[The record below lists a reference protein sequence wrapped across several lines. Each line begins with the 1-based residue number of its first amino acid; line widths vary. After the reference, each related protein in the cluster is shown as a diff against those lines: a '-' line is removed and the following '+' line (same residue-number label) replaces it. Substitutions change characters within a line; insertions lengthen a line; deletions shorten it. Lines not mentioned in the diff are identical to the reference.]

1 MKNLVCYVRS
11 MRQEDIAQVA
21 KIDREAFSTQLP
33 PPDFHYELRNKVAH
47 YIVACDKAENSSN
60 PVNLEAP
67 SGNNSTGLSARLINL
82 FRRRHFVN
90 NELPPTSAEDITGFA
105 GFWVIANEAHIT
117 SIAVREAHRHQSI
130 GELLMISVLDRA
142 KELKAHMATLEVRA
156 SNAIAQS
163 LYTKYGFTQ
172 VGIRR
177 GYYTDNRED
186 GILMSTQ
193 DITSAAF
200 QARLQHLKQAYYRKN
215 APSQLV
221 C

>member
-1 MKNLVCYVRS
+1 

-33 PPDFHYELRNKVAH
+33 APDFHYELRNKVAH
-47 YIVACDKAENSSN
+47 YIVACDKAENNGN
-60 PVNLEAP
+60 PVNPEAP
-67 SGNNSTGLSARLINL
+67 SGNGSTGLAARLMNL
-82 FRRRHFVN
+82 FRRRQSTG
-90 NELPPTSAEDITGFA
+90 NELSPASAEDITAFA
-105 GFWVIANEAHIT
+105 GFWVIANEAHII

-142 KELKAHMATLEVRA
+142 RELKAHMATLEVRA
-156 SNAIAQS
+156 SNTIAQS

-172 VGIRR
+172 VGIRHS
-177 GYYTDNRED
+177 YYTDNRED
-186 GILMSTQ
+186 AILMSTQ

-200 QARLQHLKQAYYRKN
+200 QARLQHLKQTYYRKGGI